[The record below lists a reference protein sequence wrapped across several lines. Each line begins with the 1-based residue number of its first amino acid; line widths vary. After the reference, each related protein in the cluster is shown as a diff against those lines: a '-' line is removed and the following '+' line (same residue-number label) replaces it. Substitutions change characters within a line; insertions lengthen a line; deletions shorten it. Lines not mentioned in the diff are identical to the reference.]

1 MSLSVCILNPRIHR
15 GWGFIFQSPR
25 EWSLHGANFYRAIQA
40 AIASSPFNLFS
51 PAFVTGED
59 FCFFTL
65 WEKTPSSH
73 FLCARLLRKLT
84 LSSLWVFLIALSPR
98 PQMETWL
105 RLARFV
111 SFSTRFLFRST
122 STLQIAIF
130 DRAIAWVRLCGCER
144 RNKHISSSQFWNEV
158 RAYDHL
164 SNYCPYSLFTLSGQ
178 TLFSQHRWQTFD
190 PW

>member
-1 MSLSVCILNPRIHR
+1 MQITSNPAALMSLSVCILYPCIYR

-40 AIASSPFNLFS
+40 SKLSFQPIL

-111 SFSTRFLFRST
+111 PFSILDVCFEALRPYKLQFSTGQLLGFAFAAARGGTNIYLSVNFEMRSGHMT
-122 STLQIAIF
+122 I
-130 DRAIAWVRLCGCER
+130 
-144 RNKHISSSQFWNEV
+144 
-158 RAYDHL
+158 
-164 SNYCPYSLFTLSGQ
+164 
-178 TLFSQHRWQTFD
+178 
-190 PW
+190 